1 MRYDKTEDYQYTEY
15 LKNIKWLN
23 ERTKEYDE
31 GHPTVS
37 DKEWDEVY
45 FDVQDYEHYYPDKIH
60 PQSPTQVVH
69 FEEVNE
75 LKKVQHNHPMLSLNK
90 TKDIE
95 EVKAFLG
102 DHPYIIMAKM
112 DGLTCSLTYEDG
124 KLVRAETRG
133 NGIEGEDVTHNALV
147 IPSIPKKIDYKER
160 LVVDGEIIC
169 TNKMF
174 EIAKAEAGYK
184 NPRNYA
190 AGSIRLL
197 DNGECF
203 NRKLT
208 FVAWD
213 VIEPKGLRLS
223 DKLGF
228 LELILKFRVVPYRIG
243 NYNFKFDPV
252 KVFSDEETIEEQ
264 IDFIKCLSGLNSYPI
279 DGIVFKY
286 DNVDFYEAAGRT
298 DHHFKGGL
306 AYKFYDDEYE
316 TRLKTIDYDVSRN
329 GVLTP
334 VAVFEP
340 IDIDGTTVSRAS
352 LHNMS
357 VMYDTLGHDPYYGER
372 IKVIKANMIIPQIV
386 WADKRPYGEV
396 IAAGGATCDCNGID
410 GYFICPACGSICDIW
425 KTDSGVEEL
434 RCDNPQCAGKL
445 VQRLDHFCGK
455 KGLDIKGLS
464 EKTLE
469 KLTEWKWIDSIVDIP
484 KLKEHRAE
492 WINKPGFGQASVD
505 KILKAIDDRLA
516 EAPLSAF
523 ISGFGIPLIGARVA
537 KQICEHVETWKEFR
551 DLIHEDFDFTQWNGF
566 GVEMHAAL
574 HEFDYEEADE
584 LVEYITFKPEEH
596 QDKTVKLDNC
606 TFVIT
611 GKLQNFK
618 NRQELIDIIE
628 AAGGKVASSVSS
640 KTNYLINNDVN
651 STSSKNKKAKE
662 LNIPIITEEELME
675 MLNE

>member
-1 MRYDKTEDYQYTEY
+1 MISAEDY
-15 LKNIKWLN
+15 LGHIKCLN
-23 ERTKEYDE
+23 EWTKAYDE
-31 GHPTVS
+31 GHPVVS
-37 DKEWDEVY
+37 DKKWDDWY
-45 FDVQDYEHYYPDKIH
+45 FEIVEYEKAYPHLIQPD
-60 PQSPTQVVH
+60 SPTQVVH
-69 FEEVNE
+69 FEEVSE

-102 DHPYIIMAKM
+102 DKDYIVMAKM
-112 DGLTCSLTYEDG
+112 DGLTCSLHYEGG
-124 KLVRAETRG
+124 KLVSAETRG
-133 NGIEGEDVTHNALV
+133 NGEVGEDITHNAMV
-147 IPSIPKKIDYKER
+147 IPSIPKRIPTKKP
-160 LVVDGEIIC
+160 LTVDGEIIC
-169 TNKMF
+169 DYKTF
-174 EIAKAEAGYK
+174 EIVKAEAGYK

-197 DNGECF
+197 DNGECY

-213 VIEPKGLRLS
+213 VINPENHKNREIGWLS
-223 DKLGF
+223 DNLWF
-228 LELILKFRVVPYRIG
+228 LSTLNYFTVVPYIVG
-243 NYNFKFDPV
+243 G
-252 KVFSDEETIEEQ
+252 DEDITGEIDTI
-264 IDFIKCLSGLNSYPI
+264 KNRCNKLSYPI

-286 DNVDFYEAAGRT
+286 NKCKEYDAAGRT

-316 TRLKTIDYDVSRN
+316 TRLKYIDYDVSRN
-329 GVLTP
+329 GILTP

-340 IDIDGTTVSRAS
+340 IDIDGSTVERAS

-357 VMYDTLGHDPYYGER
+357 VMYDTLGRDPYRGER
-372 IKVIKANMIIPQIV
+372 IKIIKANQIIPQVV
-386 WADKRPYGEV
+386 WADKRDYGEIV
-396 IAAGGATCDCNGID
+396 AAGGATCDRNGID

-425 KTDSGVEEL
+425 KAESGVEEL
-434 RCDNPQCAGKL
+434 RCENPQCAGKL

-469 KLTEWKWIDSIVDIP
+469 KLADWGWVNDISDIP
-484 KLKEHRAE
+484 KLKAHGEE
-492 WINKPGFGQASVD
+492 WMNKPGFSFVSVS
-505 KILKAIDDRLA
+505 KILKSIDDAFA
-516 EAPLSAF
+516 EAPLYAF
-523 ISGFGIPLIGARVA
+523 ISGLGIPLIGTRVA

-566 GVEMHAAL
+566 GLEMHAAL
-574 HEFDYEEADE
+574 HEFDYDEADAI
-584 LVEYITFKPEEH
+584 VDYITFKPAEH

-606 TFVIT
+606 NFVIT

-618 NRQELIDIIE
+618 NRQELIDVIE

-662 LNIPIITEEELME
+662 LGISIITESELME
-675 MLNE
+675 MLQ